1 MKNKALTIL
10 FLGSILYSYG
20 QNIENIGLKGGIS
33 ISTMKYK
40 YYLESIDKKII
51 EKNGYKA
58 GIYSALTAE
67 FFKGKFL
74 SLSIDLGFAQK
85 GMIRKTPPDFIGGT
99 GGTSY
104 KSNRDHVIL
113 SPMLKGFYE
122 LNQLSIYALLGP
134 RLDLDVTY
142 ALPPES
148 SGISIHPKWIW
159 GLTYG
164 AGALFK
170 QGKFGVLMECQVH
183 PDITHYLTIKPT
195 TGYSNDLEVLGNAF
209 ILTTGIKY
217 YFND

>member
-1 MKNKALTIL
+1 MKIKALTIL
-10 FLGSILYSYG
+10 FFVSFIYSYG
-20 QNIENIGLKGGIS
+20 QNLENIGLKGGIS

-40 YYLESIDKKII
+40 YYHESIDKTII

-85 GMIRKTPPDFIGGT
+85 GMIRRIPPDFLGST
-99 GGTSY
+99 GGSSY
-104 KSNRDHVIL
+104 KSTREHVIL
-113 SPMLKGFYE
+113 SPMFKGFYE
-122 LNQLSIYALLGP
+122 FNQLSIYALLGP

-142 ALPPES
+142 ALPPEANMW
-148 SGISIHPKWIW
+148 GVHPRWIW

-164 AGALFK
+164 AGAEFK
-170 QGKFGVLMECQVH
+170 LGKFGVLMECQVH
-183 PDITHYLTIKPT
+183 PDITRYVSVKPT
-195 TGYSNDLEVLGNAF
+195 SGYSNNLEVLGNAF

-217 YFND
+217 YLH